1 MSSILVVE
9 DDDAIAQLERDYL
22 HMSGFEVDIASD
34 GPSGLEAALH
44 GGYELVI
51 LDVMLPGM
59 DGFEVCRCLREVT
72 DVPIVMVTAR
82 REDMDKIRGLG
93 MGADD
98 YVEKPFSPSVLVA
111 RVRAHLSRYE
121 RLTGSA
127 GKRSVVTLGD
137 LELDTAARRLRV
149 RGEEV
154 DLKNREYEFLEFLM
168 LHPDVVFSREQLY
181 ERVWGMDALGDSATV
196 AVHVNRLREKIE
208 ESPSSPRHILT
219 VWGAGYRLMP

>member
-149 RGEEV
+149 RGEEA
-154 DLKNREYEFLEFLM
+154 DLKNRESELLGFLM